1 MATKESST
9 LELLSNRYASALYDL
24 SIESNCIEIII
35 KDLSEIL
42 SYYNKNKDFS
52 LLLSNPL
59 ISSEKK
65 LLVLNYILKKNNIHE
80 LIINFIGIISKNK
93 RFVLLNNIIKRFMEI
108 NAEKRGNIMAEVTSA
123 KDLNNIQKDII
134 QKELHKKL
142 GEKLS
147 ISYNTDKS
155 IIGGL
160 IIKYG
165 SKMIDSSLVNKINKL
180 ELVMKG
186 Q

>member
-1 MATKESST
+1 
-9 LELLSNRYASALYDL
+9 
-24 SIESNCIEIII
+24 
-35 KDLSEIL
+35 
-42 SYYNKNKDFS
+42 
-52 LLLSNPL
+52 
-59 ISSEKK
+59 
-65 LLVLNYILKKNNIHE
+65 
-80 LIINFIGIISKNK
+80 
-93 RFVLLNNIIKRFMEI
+93 MEI
-108 NAEKRGNIMAEVTSA
+108 NAEKRGNIMAEVISA
-123 KDLNNIQKDII
+123 KDLNNTQNDII

-142 GEKLS
+142 VEKLY